1 MLNRCIPSKIR
12 NRRRVAFEADA
23 AQRSVAGK
31 AAAEAG
37 SGESEESCLPGD
49 ACTTIFILIHKEHV
63 PSVLVS

>member
-1 MLNRCIPSKIR
+1 M
-12 NRRRVAFEADA
+12 AGADA

-37 SGESEESCLPGD
+37 SGESEELCLPGD
-49 ACTTIFILIHKEHV
+49 VCTTIFILIHKEHV